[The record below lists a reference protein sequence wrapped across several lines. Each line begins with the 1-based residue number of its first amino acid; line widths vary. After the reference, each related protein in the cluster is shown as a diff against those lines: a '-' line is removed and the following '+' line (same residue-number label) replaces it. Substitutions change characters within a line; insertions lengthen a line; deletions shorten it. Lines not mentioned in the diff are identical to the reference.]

1 MWTQFWSRR
10 IPRTRPHMADMWPG
24 ISVTPEFRQKWVEN
38 LPEFFN
44 IGECTVTGGCTC
56 CLPFLGMK
64 GTYMGFQSMAVSILN
79 HVFKYRFG
87 GLLSGAP
94 ENRLCHMPFLPF
106 GVQKGD
112 FCLLLRKFQPEIS
125 LWTFVVWKR

>member
-1 MWTQFWSRR
+1 MVP
-10 IPRTRPHMADMWPG
+10 IIRTRPHPHMFPHMADMWPE
-24 ISVTPEFRQKWVEN
+24 ISATPEFRQKWVEN
-38 LPEFFN
+38 LPQFFN

-64 GTYMGFQSMAVSILN
+64 GTYISFQSMAVSILD

-94 ENRLCHMPFLPF
+94 ENGLNLVVFASLGKKGALCLFL
-106 GVQKGD
+106 G
-112 FCLLLRKFQPEIS
+112 KFQPEIS
-125 LWTFVVWKR
+125 L